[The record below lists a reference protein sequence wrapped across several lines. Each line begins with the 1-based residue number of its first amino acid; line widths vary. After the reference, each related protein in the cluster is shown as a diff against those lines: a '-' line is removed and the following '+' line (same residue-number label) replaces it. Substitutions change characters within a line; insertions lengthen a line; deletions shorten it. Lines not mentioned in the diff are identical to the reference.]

1 METFNNKYKTWYYN
15 IINKSKTRLL
25 TGYKEKHHILP
36 KCMGGK
42 DTKENLAI
50 LTAREHFMVHM
61 LLCKFTTGQAKM
73 KMSYAFHAM
82 CSFKNAKRYNKVNSR
97 LVEKIRSNFKFTEEH
112 KQKISKANKGKT
124 ISKEHIEKLRQASI
138 GNKNCLGKKASLET
152 RLKMSALR
160 KGRKLTAEHKRKIG
174 LTSIGRKQ
182 SKESILKR
190 TSKTTGM
197 KRTQEF
203 KDRMSE
209 IAKNRTFS
217 EETKRKIGLAS
228 KGNKYSLGRK
238 HINKD
243 GKSKMVNAN
252 EVDKYLNQG
261 YKLGMDRSYITL
273 AYRKHKSEI
282 ATANLSEVLG

>member
-1 METFNNKYKTWYYN
+1 METFNNKYKTWHDN
-15 IINKSKTRLL
+15 IIANGKKRILI
-25 TGYKEKHHILP
+25 GYKEKHHILP
-36 KCMGGK
+36 RCLGGK
-42 DTKENLAI
+42 DNQENLVE
-50 LTAREHFMVHM
+50 LTAKEHFIVHM
-61 LLCKFTTGQAKM
+61 LLCKFTKGNINKKM
-73 KMSYAFHAM
+73 VFAFIAMSF
-82 CSFKNAKRYNKVNSR
+82 
-97 LVEKIRSNFKFTEEH
+97 I
-112 KQKISKANKGKT
+112 KGKNRNYKAT
-124 ISKEHIEKLRQASI
+124 SRIAEKLKLQFIKIQTGRKFSKETLAKLSKI
-138 GNKNCLGKKASLET
+138 
-152 RLKMSALR
+152 R

-217 EETKRKIGLAS
+217 EETKRKIGLAQL
-228 KGNKYSLGRK
+228 GNKKALGMK

-282 ATANLSEVLG
+282 AQLTYRRY